1 GAHGRGHP
9 PGGVRLARAAPG
21 PRLAARRRTA
31 RHAPHPARA
40 GLAGGPGRR
49 RRGDRRPR
57 LGHLL
62 RRRTGPPGAAR
73 RLRRGRGPARLAHR
87 PAGPRRPRAGPG
99 RPGAP
104 PGPRRGGRARPG
116 PERMVRRAAE
126 LGPRPGGPAAAPDHV
141 RDARAGGAR
150 RSRGPR
156 PAPAAPP
163 LGPAGRRGA
172 PVRPAGPAPAGD
184 APVRGTA
191 AAVRVRGV
199 LSFPGPDPAE
209 EPGLVDDHVWV
220 DARGAAA
227 QAGGG
232 RWPAVLG
239 SADVLTLTGRIGCP
253 AAALEHWPG
262 AAARAGAGWA
272 VRAAGRPPVHL
283 PGPLTPWQAAPLL
296 SLLHTWAA
304 AGSAAGG
311 PVPQGSLPP
320 AGTPVLVLPPAG
332 ERGRPA
338 FTAQAG

>member
-1 GAHGRGHP
+1 
-9 PGGVRLARAAPG
+9 
-21 PRLAARRRTA
+21 
-31 RHAPHPARA
+31 
-40 GLAGGPGRR
+40 
-49 RRGDRRPR
+49 
-57 LGHLL
+57 
-62 RRRTGPPGAAR
+62 
-73 RLRRGRGPARLAHR
+73 
-87 PAGPRRPRAGPG
+87 
-99 RPGAP
+99 
-104 PGPRRGGRARPG
+104 
-116 PERMVRRAAE
+116 M
-126 LGPRPGGPAAAPDHV
+126 
-141 RDARAGGAR
+141 
-150 RSRGPR
+150 
-156 PAPAAPP
+156 
-163 LGPAGRRGA
+163 
-172 PVRPAGPAPAGD
+172 
-184 APVRGTA
+184 RGTA

-262 AAARAGAGWA
+262 AAVAAVGRAGGGWA
-272 VRAAGRPPVHL
+272 VQVRGRPPVHL

-338 FTAQAG
+338 FTAQAGPLRLPRCILSVPFGQAPFQRLGLHCPDPPIDGERIQEDLPGLPPPTEDPLQPGREVEHPGLLQVRAGLAGRAQRLLQVRGRGVRLPSSRCAAAARTRVRATM